1 MTVPIHTRSATR
13 LAREIRDGELTP
25 VEVVDAC
32 LDRIA
37 TREDDVN
44 AFITVTEDHA
54 RDVAQTRTDTLDAG
68 EPLGPLHGVPV
79 AIKDLTAVAEIPQ
92 TFGAKPLADFVP
104 DETATVVERLRDAGA
119 IVIGKTNTPEFG
131 LKVKTD
137 NLLVG
142 PTSTPFDLERN
153 AGGSSGGSAAAVA
166 DAMVPLAEGSDAG
179 GSVRIP
185 SAFCGVV
192 GMKPSFGR
200 IPVSSRPNAFSVHTP
215 FVHEGIHAR
224 TVADAALMLDVLAG
238 PDDRDPFSLPAPT
251 ESYRGATDRATA
263 DLRVAY
269 SPDLGI
275 FPIDSAVRRVV
286 ADAVEALESVV
297 DTVDE
302 VDVTFGHSLDELV
315 QEASMVQ
322 WEVET
327 AALADTLADTMDVD
341 VTGTHRADL
350 PEEMIEMVEAGR
362 EADPVAYRQADR
374 ARTDVYD
381 GLQDIFDEYDIL
393 ASPVTTVPP
402 FSNDVLGPTEVD
414 GVEVDPLSGWFLTFP
429 YNMSGHPAASVPAGL
444 TDEGLPVG
452 VQLGARR
459 FADADLVA
467 TAAALEAVRPW
478 HGHYPWN

>member
-1 MTVPIHTRSATR
+1 MPPPIHTRSATR
-13 LAREIRDGELTP
+13 LAAEIRQGEITP
-25 VEVVDAC
+25 VDVVEAC
-32 LDRIA
+32 LDRI
-37 TREDDVN
+37 DDRDDAIN
-44 AFITVTEDHA
+44 AFITVTGDHA
-54 RDVAQTRTDTLDAG
+54 RDVARARTETIDSGA
-68 EPLGPLHGVPV
+68 PLGPLHGVPV
-79 AIKDLTAVAEIPQ
+79 AIKDLTAVAGIRQ
-92 TFGAKPLADFVP
+92 TFGAKPLADFVAE
-104 DETATVVERLRDAGA
+104 ETATVVDRLRDAGA

-192 GMKPSFGR
+192 GIKPSFGR
-200 IPVSSRPNAFSVHTP
+200 VPVSSRPNAFAVHTP
-215 FVHEGIHAR
+215 FIHEGVHAR
-224 TVADAALMLDVLAG
+224 TVGDAALMLDVLAG
-238 PDDRDPFSLPAPT
+238 PDDRDPFSLPEPT
-251 ESYRGATDRATA
+251 ESYRGAIDRDTG

-275 FPIDSAVRRVV
+275 FPIDEAVQTVV
-286 ADAVEALESVV
+286 ADAVESLESVV
-297 DTVDE
+297 DTVEE
-302 VDVTFGHSLDELV
+302 VPVEFGHTLDELV
-315 QEASMVQ
+315 QDASMVQ

-327 AALADTLADTMDVD
+327 AAMADTLSDTLDVD
-341 VTGTHRADL
+341 VTGADRDDL
-350 PEEMIEMVEAGR
+350 PDEMIEMVEAGR
-362 EADPVAYRQADR
+362 DADPVTYRQADR

-381 GLQDIFDEYDIL
+381 GLQDVLDEYDIL

-414 GVEVDPLSGWFLTFP
+414 GVPVDPLSGWFLTFP

-444 TDEGLPVG
+444 TDDGLPVG
-452 VQLGARR
+452 LQLAGRR
-459 FADADLVA
+459 FADGDLLA
-467 TAAALEAVRPW
+467 TAAAFEAVRPW
-478 HGHYPWN
+478 HADYPWS